1 MEITQLAVLG
11 GGQMGAGITEVA
23 ARSGID
29 VTLIKATPGK
39 SYQARAG
46 IENSLT
52 RQVERGKLEQSVAE
66 QTIQRIRFSDDLG
79 AAQDADLFIESVI
92 EDLDVKREK
101 FAQVDAIMKPEGI
114 LASNT
119 STLGITAMQEA
130 TGRQDRFL
138 GLHFFNPATVM
149 KLVEVVPTDTTAADV
164 TASVLGFVEKLGKTP
179 VLVKD
184 RTGFIVNRLL
194 TPYMCDAIR
203 CLESGLADIAG
214 IDTAMQLGANHP
226 MGPLALAD
234 YIGLDIV
241 DAMASNL
248 FESFG
253 QDYMAPPAL
262 LKKLVADG
270 QLGRK
275 TKLGFYD
282 YSPRPP
288 VPNPS
293 LSR

>member
-1 MEITQLAVLG
+1 MEIKKLAVLG

-23 ARSGID
+23 AMNGVA
-29 VTLIKATPGK
+29 VTLIKATPGV

-46 IENSLT
+46 IEKSLG
-52 RQVERGKLEQSVAE
+52 RQVERGRLEQTVAE
-66 QTIQRIRFSDDLG
+66 QTIERITFTDELG
-79 AAQDADLFIESVI
+79 SAADADLFIESVI
-92 EDLDVKREK
+92 EDLEVKREK
-101 FAQVDAIMKPEGI
+101 FTQVDAIMKPEGI

-130 TGRQDRFL
+130 TGRPDRFL

-149 KLVEVVPTDTTAADV
+149 KLVEVVPTETTAADV
-164 TASVLGFVEKLGKTP
+164 TASAVDFVEKLKKTP

-184 RTGFIVNRLL
+184 RAGFIVNRLL

-203 CLESGLADIAG
+203 CLEAGLADVAG

-241 DAMASNL
+241 AAMATNL

-253 QDYMAPPAL
+253 QEQMAAPAL
-262 LKKLVADG
+262 LKKLVAEG

-275 TKLGFYD
+275 TQLGFYD
-282 YSPRPP
+282 YSPRPA
-288 VPNPS
+288 VPNPA
-293 LSR
+293 LAK